1 MDPFNL
7 AICFGPSLCPIP
19 DNKDLVQHTNLV
31 NDLVKNFI
39 IYSPEIFHDLHEFN
53 IDWPVYT

>member
-19 DNKDLVQHTNLV
+19 DSKDLVQHTNLV
-31 NDLVKNFI
+31 NDLIKNFI
-39 IYSPEIFHDLHEFN
+39 IYCHEIFNFPIEG
-53 IDWPVYT
+53 PVYM

>member
-7 AICFGPSLCPIP
+7 AICFGPTLCRIP
-19 DNKDLVQHTNLV
+19 SNKDQVQHTNLV

-39 IYSPEIFHDLHEFN
+39 IYSAEIFNFH
-53 IDWPVYT
+53 IDGPVYT